1 MITNQFRND
10 YADYLYVIA
19 VLPAWFFVRKGKS
32 KRIYIRINKSGI
44 YQDEKLVTSWAN
56 FLNAYIAQKKPKSM
70 RPRLQDNFV
79 LVVEYLK
86 DKMSDKGVRRQIP
99 LTNTQNKSEEEVL
112 EAVKFFWKI
121 AKNPAVEN
129 PDGGY

>member
-1 MITNQFRND
+1 
-10 YADYLYVIA
+10 
-19 VLPAWFFVRKGKS
+19 
-32 KRIYIRINKSGI
+32 
-44 YQDEKLVTSWAN
+44 
-56 FLNAYIAQKKPKSM
+56 M

-112 EAVKFFWKI
+112 EAVKFFWKN
-121 AKNPAVEN
+121 AKNPVN
-129 PDGGY
+129 G